1 MSAEL
6 AETATA
12 AEVVE
17 PLNREDAEK
26 LDQRIRRM
34 AGDTKGKL
42 DTLGALVADAEA
54 GRIHEVLDGYPSW
67 TAYLVDALGELCSGQ
82 GIETRRELVAY
93 LYDVGMSERAI
104 AAVTGASKTT
114 VHRDL
119 ESAESQVVH
128 NGPPDAGDEPET
140 VATDLDEADEANARV
155 STDLPESPHTEVDA
169 GGQTKAKTTIGL
181 DGNSYP
187 RGWKKRPEGQ
197 GQQKK
202 PRSPRS
208 ENHAKGLAKLLE
220 KSLHPAANAL
230 ETLIPGDLNE
240 GVTPE
245 IARGLADRFERNI
258 AIFTRVH
265 RQLKERAGEAD

>member
-6 AETATA
+6 AETVA

-17 PLNREDAEK
+17 PMNREDAAK
-26 LDQRIRRM
+26 LDGRIRRM
-34 AGDTKGKL
+34 AKESKRHL
-42 DTLGALVADAEA
+42 DTLATLVDQAKA
-54 GRIHEVLDGYPSW
+54 GRIHEALEYPSW
-67 TAYLVDALGELCSGQ
+67 TAYLADALSELCSGQ

-93 LYDVGMSERAI
+93 LYDIGMSERAI
-104 AAVTGASKTT
+104 AAATGASKTT

-140 VATDLDEADEANARV
+140 VTTDLDEADEANAMV

-208 ENHAKGLAKLLE
+208 ENHAKGLVKLLE

-240 GVTPE
+240 GVTPQ

>member
-26 LDQRIRRM
+26 LDRRIRRM
-34 AGDTKGKL
+34 AGDTKRKL
-42 DTLGALVADAEA
+42 DTLGALVADAKA

-67 TAYLVDALGELCSGQ
+67 TAYLADALSELCSGQ
-82 GIETRRELVAY
+82 GIQTRRELVAY
-93 LYDVGMSERAI
+93 LYDTGMSERAI
-104 AAVTGASKTT
+104 AAATGASKTT

-140 VATDLDEADEANARV
+140 VATDLDETDEANAMV

-169 GGQTKAKTTIGL
+169 GGHTKAKTTIGL

-202 PRSPRS
+202 PGIPRTV
-208 ENHAKGLAKLLE
+208 NHAKGLAKLLE
-220 KSLHPAANAL
+220 KSLHPAAW
-230 ETLIPGDLNE
+230 TLDQFVPDE
-240 GVTPE
+240 PDESVTPE
-245 IARGLADRFERNI
+245 IATDLADRVERVINALRRI
-258 AIFTRVH
+258 H
-265 RQLKERAGEAD
+265 RLLKDRAGKQQ